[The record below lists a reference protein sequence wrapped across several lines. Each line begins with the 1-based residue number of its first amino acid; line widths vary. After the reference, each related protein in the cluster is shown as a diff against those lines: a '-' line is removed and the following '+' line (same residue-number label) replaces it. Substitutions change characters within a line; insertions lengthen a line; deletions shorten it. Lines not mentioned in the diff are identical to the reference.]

1 MQKIVNLKKMP
12 FFTERVTYA
21 SYTQLS
27 TPKKHILHSETDR
40 CSNMEQK
47 AEVLHFFYIVFDTT
61 SLKKTVH
68 IQSQE
73 Q

>member
-1 MQKIVNLKKMP
+1 MQKIVNLKKMT
-12 FFTERVTYA
+12 FFTNA

-27 TPKKHILHSETDR
+27 SPKKHILHSETDR

-47 AEVLHFFYIVFDTT
+47 AEVLHFFNIVFDKT